1 MASRSGRNGRY
12 RRRARREDLGL
23 SPADYARLARLT
35 TPARIQAF
43 VSAIPANHELA
54 GETVHSVRSVLRR
67 REAHCIEAA
76 LLAACALWIH
86 GEPPLVLHLDCADSD
101 YPHVIALFRRGR
113 CVGAIS
119 KSNGTWLRFREP
131 VYRSVRELAMSYFHE
146 YFDRA
151 GAKTLRGY
159 SRPFD
164 LRAFDPA
171 CWVTARDSCWPVHD
185 RLAALHH
192 YPLVSAAQAAALGRR
207 DPFER
212 AAQRHVQYPPPARR
226 SASQAAAQGDAENPL
241 DRGQNRVF

>member
-131 VYRSVRELAMSYFHE
+131 VYRDLRELAMSYFHE
-146 YFDRA
+146 FFDRR
-151 GAKTLRGY
+151 GEKTLRSYG
-159 SRPFD
+159 RPFD
-164 LRAFDPA
+164 LRAIDPRPWVSGDA
-171 CWVTARDSCWPVHD
+171 PCWGLHD
-185 RLAALHH
+185 RLARGPHRALIT
-192 YPLVSAAQAAALGRR
+192 AAQARQLSRR
-207 DPFER
+207 DACER
-212 AAQRHVQYPPPARR
+212 EAAQQVEYPAP
-226 SASQAAAQGDAENPL
+226 G
-241 DRGQNRVF
+241 